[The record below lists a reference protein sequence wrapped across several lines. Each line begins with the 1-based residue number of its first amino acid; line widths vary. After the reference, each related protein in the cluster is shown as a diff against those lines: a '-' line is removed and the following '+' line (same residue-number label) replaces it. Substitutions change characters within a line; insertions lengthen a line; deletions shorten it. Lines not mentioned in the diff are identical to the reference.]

1 LADHG
6 GNEISAQSEFEC
18 SCKMSDLISKM
29 GEAQFSHQAGRL
41 GEARAQCEDVLREEP
56 RCVEALFLLALID
69 AQQGD
74 FVASLAGFDR
84 LICIEPTLADA
95 YSNRGAALAALNRWD
110 EALTNFDQ
118 AISLRPDHAGA
129 HFGRAILW
137 LLHGDFARGWAEYE
151 WRWQTSHGRSL
162 QEKRSISQPRWL
174 GAENIAG
181 KSILLYSET
190 GLGDTLQFCR
200 FVKSVRDLGATVLL
214 QVQAPLLELLS
225 QLDGVS
231 LVVADTATPP
241 PFDLHCPL
249 LSLPLALKLQ
259 LATIP
264 SGRYLAAPPS
274 KVAAWKTRIGASVKP
289 RIGLVWRGDPRN
301 PDDRKRSV
309 SLAELLPHLP
319 AGFQYWSLQ
328 RELTESER
336 ALAAAYAAAE
346 FKSEEDMNFVET
358 AALCECLDLVI
369 SVDTSIAHLSAALGQ
384 KTWILV
390 PHNPDCRWLLDRAD
404 SPWYPSVKLYRQAA
418 SHGWSGLLAEVAGDL
433 RRRFAR

>member
-1 LADHG
+1 MRQAR
-6 GNEISAQSEFEC
+6 
-18 SCKMSDLISKM
+18 
-29 GEAQFSHQAGRL
+29 FSHQAGHL
-41 GEARAQCEDVLREEP
+41 GEARAQCEDILSEAP
-56 RCVEALFLLALID
+56 RCVEALFLLALIA

-74 FVASLAGFDR
+74 FVVSLAGYDR

-95 YSNRGAALAALNRWD
+95 YSNRGAALAALNRWG

-162 QEKRSISQPRWL
+162 QEKRSFSQPRWL
-174 GAENIAG
+174 GAEDIAG
-181 KSILLYSET
+181 KSILLYDET

-200 FVKSVRDLGATVLL
+200 FAKSVRDLGATVVL
-214 QVQAPLLELLS
+214 QVQAPLVELLS

-231 LVVADTATPP
+231 QVFADTATAP
-241 PFDLHCPL
+241 PFDMHCPL
-249 LSLPLALKLQ
+249 LSLPLALKIQ

-274 KVAAWKTRIGASVKP
+274 QVAAWKTRIGESAKP

-319 AGFQYWSLQ
+319 AGVQYWSLQ
-328 RELTESER
+328 KELTESER
-336 ALAAAYAAAE
+336 ALAAAYAGE
-346 FKSEEDMNFVET
+346 FEWGQDMNFVET

-384 KTWILV
+384 KTWILL

-404 SPWYPSVKLYRQAA
+404 SPWYSSVKLYRQDI
-418 SHGWSGLLAEVAGDL
+418 SHGWSGLLAEVAENL
-433 RRRFAR
+433 TRQFAR

>member
-1 LADHG
+1 
-6 GNEISAQSEFEC
+6 
-18 SCKMSDLISKM
+18 M
-29 GEAQFSHQAGRL
+29 
-41 GEARAQCEDVLREEP
+41 QCEDVLREAP

-74 FVASLAGFDR
+74 FVASLAGYDR
-84 LICIEPTLADA
+84 LIGIEPTLADA
-95 YSNRGAALAALNRWD
+95 YSNRGAALAALNRWE
-110 EALTNFDQ
+110 EALTSFDQ
-118 AISLRPDHAGA
+118 AIVHRPDHAEA

-137 LLHGDFARGWAEYE
+137 LLHGDFMRGWAEYE
-151 WRWQTSHGRSL
+151 WRWQTTHGRSL
-162 QEKRSISQPRWL
+162 QQSRGFSQPRWL
-174 GAENIAG
+174 GAEDIAG
-181 KSILLYSET
+181 KTILLYSER

-200 FVKSVRDLGATVLL
+200 FAKAVRDLGAIVLL

-231 LVVADTATPP
+231 KVVADTATPP

-264 SGRYLAAPPS
+264 SGRYLAAPAS
-274 KVAAWKTRIGASVKP
+274 KVAAWKTRMGGSAKP
-289 RIGLVWRGDPRN
+289 RIGLVWRGDSSN
-301 PDDRKRSV
+301 PDDRKRSL

-328 RELTESER
+328 KELTESEA
-336 ALAAAYAAAE
+336 ALAAAYAGE
-346 FKSEEDMNFVET
+346 FKWGQNMEFVEA

-404 SPWYPSVKLYRQAA
+404 SPWYSSVKLYRQGA
-418 SHGWSGLLAEVAGDL
+418 SRVWSDLLTEVAENL
-433 RRRFAR
+433 MRHFVH

>member
-1 LADHG
+1 
-6 GNEISAQSEFEC
+6 
-18 SCKMSDLISKM
+18 MSDLISKM
-29 GEAQFSHQAGRL
+29 REARFSHQAGRL

-74 FVASLAGFDR
+74 FVVSLAGFDR

-137 LLHGDFARGWAEYE
+137 LLQGDFAHGWAEYE

-162 QEKRSISQPRWL
+162 QEKRSFSQPSWL
-174 GAENIAG
+174 GAEDIAG

-274 KVAAWKTRIGASVKP
+274 KVAAWKTRIGESVKP

-336 ALAAAYAAAE
+336 ALVAAYAAAE

-390 PHNPDCRWLLDRAD
+390 PHNPDCRWLLDRTD
-404 SPWYPSVKLYRQAA
+404 SPWYSSVKLYRQAT
-418 SHGWSGLLAEVAGDL
+418 SHGWSGLLAEVANNL
-433 RRRFAR
+433 MRQFAR

>member
-1 LADHG
+1 
-6 GNEISAQSEFEC
+6 
-18 SCKMSDLISKM
+18 MSDLVPKM
-29 GEAQFSHQAGRL
+29 RQARFCHQAGRL
-41 GEARAQCEDVLREEP
+41 DESRAQCEDVLREAP

-74 FVASLAGFDR
+74 FVLSLAGFDR
-84 LICIEPTLADA
+84 LIGIEPTMADA

-110 EALTNFDQ
+110 DALANFDQ

-129 HFGRAILW
+129 HFGRAVLW
-137 LLHGDFARGWAEYE
+137 LLRGDFARGWPEYE
-151 WRWQTSHGRSL
+151 WRWQTPHGRSL
-162 QEKRSISQPRWL
+162 QENRRFSQPRWL
-174 GAENIAG
+174 GAQGIAG

-200 FVKSVRDLGATVLL
+200 FAKTVRDLGATVLL
-214 QVQAPLLELLS
+214 QVQAPLVELLS

-231 LVVADTATPP
+231 QVVADTAIPSS
-241 PFDLHCPL
+241 FDMHCPL
-249 LSLPLALKLQ
+249 LSLPLALELQ

-264 SGRYLAAPPS
+264 SGRYLAAPAS
-274 KVAAWKTRIGASVKP
+274 QVAAWKTRIGGSAKP
-289 RIGLVWRGDPRN
+289 RIGLVWRGDPGN
-301 PDDRKRSV
+301 PDDRKRSL

-328 RELTESER
+328 KELTEPER
-336 ALAAAYAAAE
+336 ALAAAYGGE
-346 FKSEEDMNFVET
+346 FKFGPDMNFVET

-404 SPWYPSVKLYRQAA
+404 SPWYSSVKLCRQAV
-418 SHGWSGLLAEVAGDL
+418 SHGWSGLLAEVAENLL
-433 RRRFAR
+433 RHFAA

>member
-1 LADHG
+1 
-6 GNEISAQSEFEC
+6 
-18 SCKMSDLISKM
+18 MPDLISKM
-29 GEAQFSHQAGRL
+29 RQARFSHQAGRL
-41 GEARAQCEDVLREEP
+41 GDARAQCEDVLREAP
-56 RCVEALFLLALID
+56 RRVEALFLLALID

-74 FVASLAGFDR
+74 FVASLAGYDR
-84 LICIEPTLADA
+84 LIGIEPTLADA
-95 YSNRGAALAALNRWD
+95 YSNRGAALAALNRWE
-110 EALTNFDQ
+110 EALTSFDQ
-118 AISLRPDHAGA
+118 AIVHRPDHAEA

-137 LLHGDFARGWAEYE
+137 LLHGDFVRGWAEYE
-151 WRWQTSHGRSL
+151 WRWQTTHGRSL
-162 QEKRSISQPRWL
+162 QQSRGFSQPRWL
-174 GAENIAG
+174 GAEDIAG
-181 KSILLYSET
+181 KTILVYSER

-200 FVKSVRDLGATVLL
+200 FAKAVRDLGATVLL

-231 LVVADTATPP
+231 AVLADTATPP

-274 KVAAWKTRIGASVKP
+274 KVAGWKTRMGGSAKP
-289 RIGLVWRGDPRN
+289 RIGLVWRGDASN
-301 PDDRKRSV
+301 PDDRKRSL

-319 AGFQYWSLQ
+319 PGFQYWSLQ
-328 RELTESER
+328 KELTESEGT
-336 ALAAAYAAAE
+336 LAAAYAGE
-346 FKSEEDMNFVET
+346 LKWGQDMDFVET
-358 AALCECLDLVI
+358 AALCESLDLVI

-404 SPWYPSVKLYRQAA
+404 SPWYSSVKLYRQAVGH
-418 SHGWSGLLAEVAGDL
+418 SWSGLLADVAENL
-433 RRRFAR
+433 TREFAR

>member
-1 LADHG
+1 MA
-6 GNEISAQSEFEC
+6 E
-18 SCKMSDLISKM
+18 LISKM
-29 GEAQFSHQAGRL
+29 RQARSAHQAGHL
-41 GEARAQCEDVLREEP
+41 GEARAQCEDILREAP
-56 RCVEALFLLALID
+56 LCVEAFFLLSLIA

-74 FVASLAGFDR
+74 FVVSLAGYDR
-84 LICIEPTLADA
+84 LISIEPTMADA
-95 YSNRGAALAALNRWD
+95 YSNRGAALAALNRWE

-118 AISLRPDHAGA
+118 AISLRPDHAEA
-129 HFGRAILW
+129 HLGRAILW

-162 QEKRSISQPRWL
+162 QENRSFSQPRWF
-174 GAENIAG
+174 GAEDIAG
-181 KSILLYSET
+181 KTILLYSET
-190 GLGDTLQFCR
+190 GLGDSLQFCR
-200 FVKSVRDLGATVLL
+200 FAKAVRDLGATVLL

-249 LSLPLALKLQ
+249 LSLPLALKIQ

-264 SGRYLAAPPS
+264 SGRYLAAPPL
-274 KVAAWKTRIGASVKP
+274 KVAAWKTQIGGSAKP

-328 RELTESER
+328 KELTESER
-336 ALAAAYAAAE
+336 ALAAAFAGE
-346 FKSEEDMNFVET
+346 FKLGKDMNFVET

-384 KTWILV
+384 QTWILV

-404 SPWYPSVKLYRQAA
+404 SPWYSSVKLYRQGAT
-418 SHGWSGLLAEVAGDL
+418 HGWNDVLAEVAENL
-433 RRRFAR
+433 MRHIAH